1 MQINEHN
8 PSALYQHYHEKCAEN
23 VQLCQLFP
31 SNEAK
36 SDSSFM
42 LMLSSEKSN
51 FAKKLNNALSSG
63 AIPVF
68 IDDSEER
75 DLHRLLPLPDL
86 FEWHNAAIFLQH
98 RTMDFQSLNSLLQNV
113 PEWKIYELRRMGR
126 FYFAHFLANPKVLL
140 RTIFSAIRHRLLI
153 VAPPEKI
160 VAADVLLKLMPI
172 NGKTETKNLEREQIF
187 NDDVKRLWNMDPTFL
202 DSTSKV
208 QPYWRHSH
216 LQFNQ
221 QQINSDFYPKFEQK
235 LSENW
240 QNDEKFTIVL
250 QAYRRD
256 AQLLYTLKTLDGLR
270 RPITEQSYA
279 WPHIH
284 VPVFVVNTSRDSLN
298 DRFLPLSLIR
308 TEAVLSI
315 DDDFNVE
322 HGTIEFSF
330 RIWRENRARIV
341 GPNYRIGYIQHNDN
355 KNLIGIYKGPPRNE
369 PIFQHCQYNIVLT
382 SGAFIHRDF
391 LASYSNEM
399 PSEIRTHVD
408 KITNCEDIGIAF
420 WVSYLSRL
428 GPLKTTQIGNTIG
441 VFTKNTTGLSSRPD
455 HFAQRSECIK
465 LFSQIIGH
473 NPLVITEYRADSLL
487 YKQKAEHGEGV
498 ENSKKCFKNE

>member
-23 VQLCQLFP
+23 VQQCQLFS
-31 SNEAK
+31 SNEPK
-36 SDSSFM
+36 FDSTFM
-42 LMLSSEKSN
+42 LMLSSEKAH

-98 RTMDFQSLNSLLQNV
+98 RTMDFQALNSLLQNV

-153 VAPPEKI
+153 VAPPEKT
-160 VAADVLLKLMPI
+160 VSAD
-172 NGKTETKNLEREQIF
+172 
-187 NDDVKRLWNMDPTFL
+187 
-202 DSTSKV
+202 
-208 QPYWRHSH
+208 
-216 LQFNQ
+216 FNQ
-221 QQINSDFYPKFEQK
+221 QQINSDFYPQFAQK

-250 QAYRRD
+250 EAYRRD
-256 AQLLYTLKTLDGLR
+256 AQLLYTLKSLDGLR

-284 VPVFVVNTSRDSLN
+284 VPIFVVNTSRDSLN
-298 DRFLPLSLIR
+298 DRFLPLSLIYGQR
-308 TEAVLSI
+308 P
-315 DDDFNVE
+315 
-322 HGTIEFSF
+322 
-330 RIWRENRARIV
+330 IWRENRARIV

-355 KNLIGIYKGPPRNE
+355 NDLIGIYKGPPRNE

-391 LASYSNEM
+391 LTSYSNEM

-408 KITNCEDIGIAF
+408 KITNCEDIAIAF
-420 WVSYLSRL
+420 WVSYLTRL

-441 VFTKNTTGLSSRPD
+441 FFTKNTTGLSSRPD

-465 LFSQIIGH
+465 LFSQILGH
-473 NPLVITEYRADSLL
+473 NPLVITEYRADSML
-487 YKQKAEHGEGV
+487 YKQKAEHIEGA

>member
-1 MQINEHN
+1 MQINENN
-8 PSALYQHYHEKCAEN
+8 PSALYHHYHEKCAEN
-23 VQLCQLFP
+23 VQQCQLFS

-36 SDSSFM
+36 SDSTFM
-42 LMLSSEKSN
+42 LMLSSEKAH

-75 DLHRLLPLPDL
+75 DLFYRLLPLPDL
-86 FEWHNAAIFLQH
+86 FEWHNAAVFLQH

-126 FYFAHFLANPKVLL
+126 FYFAHFLANQNVLL

-153 VAPPEKI
+153 VAPPEKT
-160 VAADVLLKLMPI
+160 VSADVLLKLMPI

-187 NDDVKRLWNMDPTFL
+187 NDDVKRLWNIDPTFL

-256 AQLLYTLKTLDGLR
+256 AQLLYTLKSLDGLR

-284 VPVFVVNTSRDSLN
+284 VPIFVVNTSRDSLN

-330 RIWRENRARIV
+330 
-341 GPNYRIGYIQHNDN
+341 
-355 KNLIGIYKGPPRNE
+355 
-369 PIFQHCQYNIVLT
+369 
-382 SGAFIHRDF
+382 SDF

-399 PSEIRTHVD
+399 PSEIRKHVD
-408 KITNCEDIGIAF
+408 KITNCEDIAIAF